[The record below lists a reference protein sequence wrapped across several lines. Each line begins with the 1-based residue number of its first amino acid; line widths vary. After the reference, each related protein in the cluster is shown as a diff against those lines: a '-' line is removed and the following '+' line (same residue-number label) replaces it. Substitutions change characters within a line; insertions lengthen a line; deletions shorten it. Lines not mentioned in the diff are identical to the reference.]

1 MFSEGLPCC
10 FSSHSMLA
18 VARQHTV
25 MWNSMIL
32 YLRVRKH
39 GSVFFFFFFY
49 FQKNFFFSLKVEPIP
64 PQCLKGSICEIEKRI
79 MLSFCWWAPW
89 KRQTEIPS
97 SKENLQTLL
106 HIRSADSKSS
116 EKNLSWWL
124 LSTLRLYSRRDENG
138 LLIITLWTF
147 SERWP
152 SLLKGADSSLPMSFY
167 NAGSTIMLDMHL

>member
-1 MFSEGLPCC
+1 MFLEEGLLCC
-10 FSSHSMLA
+10 FHSHSMLA
-18 VARQHTV
+18 VARQRTV
-25 MWNSMIL
+25 MWNSMIP

-39 GSVFFFFFFY
+39 GSVFFFFLLSEEFFSP
-49 FQKNFFFSLKVEPIP
+49 FFFSLKVEPIP

-89 KRQTEIPS
+89 KRKTEIPS

-106 HIRSADSKSS
+106 HVRSADSKSS

-124 LSTLRLYSRRDENG
+124 LSTLRLYSKRNENG
-138 LLIITLWTF
+138 PLIITLWTF

-152 SLLKGADSSLPMSFY
+152 SLLKGADSSLPRSF
-167 NAGSTIMLDMHL
+167 

>member
-1 MFSEGLPCC
+1 MVQS
-10 FSSHSMLA
+10 
-18 VARQHTV
+18 
-25 MWNSMIL
+25 
-32 YLRVRKH
+32 
-39 GSVFFFFFFY
+39 FFFFSTFRRI
-49 FQKNFFFSLKVEPIP
+49 FFSLKVEPIP